1 MKLLLAATLGWL
13 LLSLGAAAQETRV
26 ALIIG
31 NSAYQN
37 VSPLANPVNDAS
49 DLAAALERI
58 GFDVT
63 LALDLDIQGMRT
75 QLRAFRDRA
84 TGSDMAMVYF
94 AGHGV
99 EIEKQNY
106 LIPVDAKLESDSD
119 VLFDTIPLDLI
130 SEAVSGA
137 TTLRMVLL
145 DACRNNPF
153 LGRIKS
159 TGRAIGQGLS
169 PFEPTGGTLVAYAA
183 KGGTTALDGNGRNSP
198 FMKGLLAHIEEP
210 GLDIALMF
218 RKVRDTVLA
227 ETSNRQ
233 EPFIYGSLPG
243 REIYLV
249 PPTQVAAVP
258 IPDATV
264 APAPSAGPVTSQQEE
279 FAWNLVKDTTDRQ
292 QLQDFIYSFPR
303 GIHLEEALG
312 KLRALPEGTTVA
324 ALPDTPST
332 PDPLVGRQL
341 IIALQTELNRVGCY
355 NGTIDGD
362 WGNMSRRAV
371 EIFLDSA
378 GVDVA
383 ASEPTPEL
391 LDALKSRSTIV
402 CSVEDEAVAAVEAP
416 SSTADLSKCVALVIK
431 ANQLDPN
438 GQPWDSA
445 VQGDPEPDILVTEL
459 TTGATTRCDDAYSCP
474 LRIEPTSETISLRIF
489 DYDRMK
495 SNELMGEGQCRIGGQ
510 CTFPNATVTMSG
522 C

>member
-1 MKLLLAATLGWL
+1 MTMKAIIGALAAWL
-13 LLSLGAAAQETRV
+13 LLTLGPAAQERRV
-26 ALIIG
+26 ALVIG
-31 NSAYQN
+31 NSSYQN
-37 VSPLANPVNDAS
+37 VTALANPVNDAT
-49 DLAAALERI
+49 DLASALTRI
-58 GFDVT
+58 GFEVT
-63 LALDLDIQGMRT
+63 LATDLDIQGMRT
-75 QLRAFRDRA
+75 QLRAFRDQA
-84 TGSDMAMVYF
+84 SGADMAMVYF

-106 LIPVDAKLESDSD
+106 LIPVDARLESDSD

-183 KGGTTALDGNGRNSP
+183 KGGTVALDGTGRNSP

-218 RKVRDTVLA
+218 RKVRDTVLL
-227 ETSNRQ
+227 ETGNRQ

-249 PPTQVAAVP
+249 PPTEVAAVP
-258 IPDATV
+258 STDTPVST
-264 APAPSAGPVTSQQEE
+264 APATSAQEE

-303 GIHLEEALG
+303 GVHLEEALE
-312 KLRALPEGTTVA
+312 KLRALPSDTAVA
-324 ALPDTPST
+324 ALPETPAT
-332 PDPLVGRQL
+332 PALEGRQL

-355 NGTIDGD
+355 NWPIDGE
-362 WGNMSRRAV
+362 WGNQSRRAV
-371 EIFLDSA
+371 EMFRENA
-378 GVDVA
+378 GVAVA
-383 ASEPTPEL
+383 ATDPTPDL
-391 LDALKSRSTIV
+391 LDTLKSRSTVVCQVQPDIV
-402 CSVEDEAVAAVEAP
+402 AGVDAPQSVGDLTECVDLLV
-416 SSTADLSKCVALVIK
+416 TAS
-431 ANQLDPN
+431 QLDPN
-438 GQPWDSA
+438 GVPWDSA
-445 VQGDPEPDILVTEL
+445 VQGDPEPDILISET
-459 TTGATTRCDDAYSCP
+459 TTGAPPIRCEDSYTC
-474 LRIEPTSETISLRIF
+474 RIRIYPTSEMVSLRIF
-489 DYDRMK
+489 DYDRVK
-495 SNELMGEGQCRIGGQ
+495 ANELMGEGQCRIGGQ